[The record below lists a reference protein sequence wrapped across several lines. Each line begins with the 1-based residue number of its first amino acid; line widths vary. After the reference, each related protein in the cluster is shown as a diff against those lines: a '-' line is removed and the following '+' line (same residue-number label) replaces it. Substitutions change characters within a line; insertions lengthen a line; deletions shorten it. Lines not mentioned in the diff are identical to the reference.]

1 MKRKAEIITEY
12 SEMKE
17 MHDGDRSTAGRVQG
31 SADAEIKKQKDRKR
45 RQR

>member
-1 MKRKAEIITEY
+1 MKRKAEIIIEY

-17 MHDGDRSTAGRVQG
+17 MHDRDRSTAGRVQG
-31 SADAEIKKQKDRKR
+31 STDIEKKDTKR